1 MRDFDWGARKDRPVV
16 VHDRVWTVANGIS
29 LLRLAGLPLFVW
41 LLFGPRAYGWAF
53 LTLFVVGST
62 DFVDGYVARRFDQV
76 TKLGKLLDPII
87 DRGML
92 VTVGVSLLIA
102 GMLPWPVVGVVIG
115 RDVLILAG
123 SLLFV
128 RNVGDI
134 AVTRTGKFA
143 TACLLVGLP
152 AFLLAH
158 MDWPGRAAA
167 VVVAWLFTT
176 VGATGYWV
184 AGVQYARA
192 LSRLRNA
199 GKAGR

>member
-1 MRDFDWGARKDRPVV
+1 MRDFDWGVRKDRPIV
-16 VHDRVWTVANGIS
+16 VHDRVLTVANGIS

-41 LLFGPRAYGWAF
+41 LMFGPRAYGWAW

-102 GMLPWPVVGVVIG
+102 RMLPWPFVAAILG
-115 RDVLILAG
+115 RDALIGVG
-123 SLLFV
+123 SLLFL
-128 RNVGDI
+128 RNVPDI

-176 VGATGYWV
+176 AGASGYWV
-184 AGVQYARA
+184 AGAQYARA
-192 LSRLRNA
+192 VSRLRGGQKSA
-199 GKAGR
+199 R

>member
-16 VHDRVWTVANGIS
+16 VHDRVLTVANGIS

-41 LLFGPRAYGWAF
+41 LMFDPRAYGWAW

-62 DFVDGYVARRFDQV
+62 DFLDGYVARRFDQV

-102 GMLPWPVVGVVIG
+102 RMLPWPFVAAILG
-115 RDVLILAG
+115 RDALILVG
-123 SLLFV
+123 SLLFL
-128 RNVGDI
+128 RNVPDI

-158 MDWPGRAAA
+158 MNWPGRIVA
-167 VVVAWLFTT
+167 VAVAWLFTT
-176 VGATGYWV
+176 AGASGYWV

-192 LSRLRNA
+192 VSRLRGGEKPA
-199 GKAGR
+199 R

>member
-1 MRDFDWGARKDRPVV
+1 MRDFDWGARKDRPIV
-16 VHDRVWTVANGIS
+16 VHDRVLTAANGIS

-92 VTVGVSLLIA
+92 VTVGVSLLVA
-102 GMLPWPVVGVVIG
+102 GMLPWALVAAVLG
-115 RDVLILAG
+115 RDALILAG

-128 RNVGDI
+128 RNVPDI

-184 AGVQYARA
+184 AGVQYAQA
-192 LSRLRNA
+192 LVRLRND
-199 GKAGR
+199 GKPER